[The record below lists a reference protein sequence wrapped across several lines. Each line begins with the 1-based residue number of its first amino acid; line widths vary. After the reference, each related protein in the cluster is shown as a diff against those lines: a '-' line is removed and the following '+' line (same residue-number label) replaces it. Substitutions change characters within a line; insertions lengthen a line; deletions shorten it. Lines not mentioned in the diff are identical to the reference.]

1 MDTVALAS
9 MQEGVRKRAEMG
21 PEWWL
26 WNPRAW
32 VLSSH
37 LLPRSVHSVRV
48 TDQGLFSASEIVTDP
63 SSWAAVR
70 I

>member
-9 MQEGVRKRAEMG
+9 MQERVRKRAEMG

-32 VLSSH
+32 VLRSH

-48 TDQGLFSASEIVTDP
+48 TDQGLFSAPEIVTDP
-63 SSWAAVR
+63 SSCSAVR